1 MTSRYPVLYR
11 SIQGLALLAVL
22 VSLLVPGLLSSVQ
35 LILALGMIVLIG
47 IPHGATDYLIFQQ
60 LSRPLWGSREMTRF
74 YINYM
79 LLMAGYALLWWLL
92 PAASL
97 LLFLGIS
104 VYHFGQSN
112 WNYIAFRTKAEAT
125 GTHLLWGSFVLFVPI
140 LWHYEAA
147 APIISSI
154 VNAPAPYIAKP
165 WREAASIVLLVL
177 NLWLCIYY
185 FIQSRITRKEFIDE
199 VVNLSALAL
208 LLINLPLLLGFAIY
222 FVCWHS
228 LSSMMDQ
235 IRFFRKQA
243 HAYSIRQYIKNALP
257 LSLAAISSLVAFA
270 LLQMKMDIPLNIGIV
285 FVFISVVTLPH
296 MILIDQLYQES
307 SSNSVLN
314 SMNEEF

>member
-11 SIQGLALLAVL
+11 SIQGIALLAVL
-22 VSLLVPGLLSSVQ
+22 LSVLMPGWLSNVQ
-35 LILALGMIVLIG
+35 LIVALVMILLIG

-74 YINYM
+74 YINYI
-79 LLMAGYALLWWLL
+79 LLMAAFAVLWWILPEAALLV
-92 PAASL
+92 
-97 LLFLGIS
+97 FLGIS

-112 WNYIAFRTKAEAT
+112 WNYVAFRSKLEAA

-140 LWHYEAA
+140 LWHYETA
-147 APIISSI
+147 APIIGSI
-154 VNAPAPYIAKP
+154 TGAPAPTISGA
-165 WREAASIVLLVL
+165 WREAVSIILLVL
-177 NLWLCIYY
+177 NLWLCVYY
-185 FIQSRITRKEFIDE
+185 FVQNRVTRKEFMDE
-199 VVNLSALAL
+199 VVNLFALAL

-235 IRFFRKQA
+235 IRFFRRQA
-243 HAYSIRQYIKNALP
+243 QSYNVAQYIKNALP
-257 LSLAAISSLVAFA
+257 LSLAAIGSLGLFAFA
-270 LLQMKMDIPLNIGIV
+270 QVKMDIPLNIGIV

-307 SSNSVLN
+307 NAVSAFN
-314 SMNEEF
+314 SMDKEF

>member
-11 SIQGLALLAVL
+11 SVQGLALLAVVL
-22 VSLLVPGLLSSVQ
+22 SLLVPGWLSSVQ
-35 LILALGMIVLIG
+35 LIIALVMIVLIG

-74 YINYM
+74 YINYI
-79 LLMAGYALLWWLL
+79 LLMAGFAVLWWVLPVVALLV
-92 PAASL
+92 
-97 LLFLGIS
+97 FLGIS

-112 WNYIAFRTKAEAT
+112 WNYVAFHSKFEAT

-140 LWHYEAA
+140 LWHYDTA
-147 APIISSI
+147 APIIESI
-154 VNAPAPYIAKP
+154 TGVSALHISLA
-165 WREAASIVLLVL
+165 WREAGSIILLVL

-185 FIQSRITRKEFIDE
+185 YVQNRITRKEFMDE
-199 VVNLSALAL
+199 VVNLFALAL

-235 IRFFRKQA
+235 IRFFRRQVRS
-243 HAYSIRQYIKNALP
+243 YNVVQYIKNALP
-257 LSLAAISSLVAFA
+257 LSLAAIGSLGIIAFA
-270 LLQMKMDIPLNIGIV
+270 QIKMDIPLNIGIV

-307 SSNSVLN
+307 DSVSVFN
-314 SMNEEF
+314 SMNKEF